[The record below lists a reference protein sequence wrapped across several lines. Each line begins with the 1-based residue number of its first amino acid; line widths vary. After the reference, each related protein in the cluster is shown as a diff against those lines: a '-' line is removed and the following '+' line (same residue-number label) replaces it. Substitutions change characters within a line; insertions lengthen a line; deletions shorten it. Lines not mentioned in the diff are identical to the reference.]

1 MADYVPGIP
10 ISAALGDAAMYETAD
25 DRLVAA
31 LRAGEED
38 AYETL
43 IQRFQHPVYNL
54 IARLLDDPD
63 DAPDVL
69 QEVFLKVFRKVGT
82 FRRQSSLKTWIYR
95 IAVNEAHNHRRFF
108 SRHRKRE
115 IGLDCAGE
123 TPGAIEFAVDHSRSA
138 YDLVCDR
145 ETQECLEKA
154 LAKINPVF
162 RAAVILRDI
171 DELSYDEIAEVLETN
186 LGTVKSR
193 ILRGR
198 EALRRALNQTEAASR
213 WIAEGERA

>member
-10 ISAALGDAAMYETAD
+10 IASLGDGAVYETVD

-63 DAPDVL
+63 DASDVL
-69 QEVFLKVFRKVGT
+69 QEVFLKVFRKIGS

-108 SRHRKRE
+108 SRHRRRE
-115 IGLDCAGE
+115 IGLESADE
-123 TPGAIEFAVDHSRSA
+123 IPGAIEFAVDRSRSA
-138 YDLVCDR
+138 YELVCDR

-154 LAKINPVF
+154 LAKINPVY

-198 EALRRALNQTEAASR
+198 EALRRALERAEPASR
-213 WIAEGERA
+213 WIAEGERV

>member
-1 MADYVPGIP
+1 M
-10 ISAALGDAAMYETAD
+10 
-25 DRLVAA
+25 
-31 LRAGEED
+31 
-38 AYETL
+38 
-43 IQRFQHPVYNL
+43 
-54 IARLLDDPD
+54 
-63 DAPDVL
+63 

-115 IGLDCAGE
+115 IGLECAGE
-123 TPGAIEFAVDHSRSA
+123 APGAIEFAVDHSRSA

-198 EALRRALNQTEAASR
+198 EALRRAIAQTEAASR

>member
-1 MADYVPGIP
+1 VADYVPGIP
-10 ISAALGDAAMYETAD
+10 INAALGDAAMYETPD

-43 IQRFQHPVYNL
+43 IRRFQHPVYNL

-63 DAPDVL
+63 DAPDVM

-115 IGLDCAGE
+115 IGLECAGE
-123 TPGAIEFAVDHSRSA
+123 APGAIEFAVDHSRSA

-198 EALRRALNQTEAASR
+198 EALRRAIAQTEAASR